1 MNTPRW
7 VECKGSEK
15 QIEEIL
21 RSKNGFSC
29 IRDTGDKD
37 IKVYLPP
44 LTKTYLICLLIDCEQ
59 YLINDPHPYSDLIKI
74 WADTGCPVWVRS
86 NNLCYEDN
94 NSNVWERFGLYV
106 TSTTKPDWNIPGEY
120 RLTPF
125 ED

>member
-37 IKVYLPP
+37 IKVYLSP
-44 LTKTYLICLLIDCEQ
+44 LTKTYLIGLLSDCEK
-59 YLINDPHPYSDLIKI
+59 YLINDPHQYADLIKI
-74 WADTGCPVWVRS
+74 WADTGCPVWVRH
-86 NNLCYEDN
+86 D
-94 NSNVWERFGLYV
+94 V
-106 TSTTKPDWNIPGEY
+106 TTQFPSFSMTKTLVRKTSKPDWNIPGAEY